1 MSHHGFR
8 VLRFRRCLV
17 GFSRCVA
24 DVVDVVVDEDNDDD
38 DVVVVVVVVVV
49 AAVLGCGYPG
59 SPSHAT
65 VNLTPALIR
74 PGTAAN
80 YECEPGFELLGPS
93 RRICS
98 TNGTWTPAG
107 IPFCGESRH
116 LPFRNEKK
124 NNSATTNFTTAPYQV
139 DIFFSTR
146 PLSIESVE
154 SHTTLVSC

>member
-124 NNSATTNFTTAPYQV
+124 TTRQLPTSRPHHIKS
-139 DIFFSTR
+139 IFFFQHG
-146 PLSIESVE
+146 PFLSNQLNPIR
-154 SHTTLVSC
+154 HL